1 VHHGLD
7 ASQKRLSVL
16 VQRGLPLGTTFDH
29 NLDARENVVHA
40 MFEFAHEKSSIRLLP
55 LMLRD
60 VAQQNRED
68 ALSAHFQLADRT
80 FRRKFVAI
88 LMQGKNSLSFTHVP
102 SGIRR
107 RAEFANVIGVGS
119 PKPLGQ

>member
-1 VHHGLD
+1 M
-7 ASQKRLSVL
+7 SVL